1 MIDADELFKD
11 NSKEAFDAFFANK
24 KIIPITDNLIKLDNI
39 VYELD
44 EYDMHRLLDYRC
56 AWGYT
61 ADYDGYEKNEG
72 DAAAINGLYHSAVSM
87 IVDIIH
93 DEEIGLMSDKTMHKI
108 VGMTIDTK

>member
-44 EYDMHRLLDYRC
+44 EYDMHLLLDFRC
-56 AWGYT
+56 AWGYP
-61 ADYDGYEKNEG
+61 AEYDGFEKTPGEAW
-72 DAAAINGLYHSAVSM
+72 DINGMYHAAVST
-87 IVDIIH
+87 IVDIIR
-93 DEEIGLMSDKTMHKI
+93 DENAGQTAEKTTHKI
-108 VGMTIDTK
+108 VAKIIK